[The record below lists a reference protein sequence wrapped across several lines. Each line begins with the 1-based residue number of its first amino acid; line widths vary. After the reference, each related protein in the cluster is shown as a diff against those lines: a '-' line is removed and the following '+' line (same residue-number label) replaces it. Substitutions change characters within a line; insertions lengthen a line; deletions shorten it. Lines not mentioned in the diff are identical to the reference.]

1 MTAAKKDE
9 KAQFITILISGK
21 KRLRHPVLVGGLN
34 PDDFY
39 L

>member
-1 MTAAKKDE
+1 MTAAKKNK

-21 KRLRHPVLVGGLN
+21 KRVRRPVLVDGLN